1 MEILRLKVAFRLL
14 EIGFGLFQDY
24 FSFIQRITI
33 TCLLN
38 ILVFSS
44 KTFIL
49 GLLAFLGLLVFSS
62 KTLKHGYLLVF
73 PNCPI
78 FRIVN
83 CQLCIHELCGGADR
97 QLNCKICQVAGFL
110 KVGGSVKSGV
120 AEEGKKGRKGFGGGA
135 QNQGWG
141 SHNGQRS

>member
-1 MEILRLKVAFRLL
+1 MFFKNLKIRAFELL
-14 EIGFGLFQDY
+14 VLLVFSAKSLKSGFGPFGLFFKDPEIR
-24 FSFIQRITI
+24 SFVDI
-33 TCLLN
+33 LN
-38 ILVFSS
+38 LLVFSS

-97 QLNCKICQVAGFL
+97 QLNCKICPVAGFL
-110 KVGGSVKSGV
+110 KVGV
-120 AEEGKKGRKGFGGGA
+120 AGGGGG
-135 QNQGWG
+135 N
-141 SHNGQRS
+141 R